1 MVKTSLVSLLLVLS
15 MAKISYSQDTFDD
28 YGNTE
33 AVAEEMLIEDIFD
46 NGEFQETD
54 DLFSIMTEIE
64 RKNALIKLKSEQEK
78 LQLSLD
84 ELKAKKENTRLEL
97 EAKTLKK
104 KMEAETEKRRAEQ
117 LQKEMDSQRLK
128 EEEAARVE
136 AKKQEIIDSL
146 ISSIME
152 DPDGDHYDLALLVK
166 KENNGVLPEEISFM
180 SEFLE
185 RKQNEEAK
193 IEAEK
198 QLALTQ
204 KGFVKMEQEQDIS
217 ELISIDSIM
226 GIKGELI
233 AVIKN
238 IRSGKTSRIAKGNIV
253 DKFEVIKI
261 TNESVVFKKAGKVYT
276 LYMG

>member
-1 MVKTSLVSLLLVLS
+1 

-28 YGNTE
+28 YGDTE
-33 AVAEEMLIEDIFD
+33 VVAEEMLIEDIFD
-46 NGEFQETD
+46 GGEFQETD

-84 ELKAKKENTRLEL
+84 ELKAKKEAARLEL

-104 KMEAETEKRRAEQ
+104 RMEAETEKRRAEA
-117 LQKEMDSQRLK
+117 LQKEMDAQRLK
-128 EEEAARVE
+128 EEEEARVE

-146 ISSIME
+146 INAILE
-152 DPDGDHYDLALLVK
+152 DPEGDHYDLALLVK
-166 KENNGVLPEEISFM
+166 KENNGVLPEEIAFM
-180 SEFLE
+180 ADFLD
-185 RKQNEEAK
+185 RRQNEEAK
-193 IEAEK
+193 KEAEK
-198 QLALTQ
+198 QLALNQ

-217 ELISIDSIM
+217 DLIAIDSIM

-238 IRSGKTSRIAKGNIV
+238 IKSGKTSKIAKGNIV